1 MDNGRCKVAL
11 QRVTCLLRRFVHS
24 WYCIPFSTQR
34 EELLASHKAR
44 GDQLEKL
51 LLDAKQ
57 RVADH
62 HSGTR
67 LLTEEEL
74 AQLEKKVDVFTKKI
88 EKMRKIPDEQEVERI
103 LAREREIKRRHEERR
118 KMQEE
123 L

>member
-1 MDNGRCKVAL
+1 MFNL
-11 QRVTCLLRRFVHS
+11 HHSILFLVTLFLGS
-24 WYCIPFSTQR
+24 SISETDLWTTR

-44 GDQLEKL
+44 SDQLEKL

-62 HSGTR
+62 KSGTR
-67 LLTEEEL
+67 LLTDEEL
-74 AQLEKKVDVFTKKI
+74 TKMEKKVEVFTKKI

-103 LAREREIKRRHEERR
+103 LAREREMKRRSDERR
-118 KMQEE
+118 RSREE

>member
-1 MDNGRCKVAL
+1 M
-11 QRVTCLLRRFVHS
+11 
-24 WYCIPFSTQR
+24 
-34 EELLASHKAR
+34 LASHKAR

-67 LLTEEEL
+67 LLTEDEL
-74 AQLEKKVDVFTKKI
+74 AKLESKVEVFTKKI

-103 LAREREIKRRHEERR
+103 LERERMIKKKHDERR
-118 KMQEE
+118 KMREE